1 MNALIISI
9 VVIAGILISSSYLL
23 SQALAEEKPRS
34 LSMMN
39 MCGMMM
45 NKAPKDVTISPVSSQ
60 LVQAGKEAKIIILIK
75 DKITKQLLLE
85 GIVPIMI
92 ERGPSM
98 STMEMVTPMFV
109 AKEIGDGKYQITFT
123 PHKKGVYTI
132 HTHVIPPTKSMH
144 PMMINHMDIGIIAK

>member
-1 MNALIISI
+1 MNALIIFL
-9 VVIAGILISSSYLL
+9 VIIGGILISSSYLL

-34 LSMMN
+34 SSMMN

-45 NKAPKDVTISPVSSQ
+45 NTAPKDVIISPASSQ
-60 LVQAGKEAKIIILIK
+60 LVQAGKEAKITILIK
-75 DKITKQLLLE
+75 DKTTKQPLLD

-98 STMEMVTPMFV
+98 STMEMVAPMSG

-123 PHKKGVYTI
+123 PDKKGVYTI
-132 HTHVIPPTKSMH
+132 HIHVIPPTKSMH
-144 PMMINHMDIGIIAK
+144 SMMINHMDIGLIAK